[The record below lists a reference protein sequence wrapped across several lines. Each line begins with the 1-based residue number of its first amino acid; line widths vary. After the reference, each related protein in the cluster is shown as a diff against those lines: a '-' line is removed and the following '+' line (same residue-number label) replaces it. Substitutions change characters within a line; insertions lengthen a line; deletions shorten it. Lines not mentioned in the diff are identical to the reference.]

1 MERNI
6 FLAQPD
12 VADFIDWLCTRLPT
26 LPLHLQVLQ
35 SPYVPTGLN
44 VHVTGLPAVLAHYH
58 WKASWTDAD
67 GALVPSSDWKST
79 KASLR
84 RLGTWIKDALHD
96 GDEND
101 ALKACVAILRWG
113 GVRGA
118 LPFLHRLHAQ
128 RRLVAYFKRLAPLM
142 ALDRTGLDQL
152 THLDKALVER
162 FDAGLT
168 KIHALADAS
177 GSPILDSR
185 VGAAAAMLYALYR
198 QDARHGVPSIL
209 RVPSGGARGNQIR
222 DPRALGAQFP
232 QAPRFYTKA
241 VEPHEWARSQVRLG
255 WILRAVLEATDWF
268 KQEAEPGDMAARC
281 HAFEACLFMIGYDL
295 RCFNNSNSGVPL
307 PAPDMQENME
317 LSGSNTGWVPTSH
330 PFVDVITMY
339 ATFRRRATDSNINGA
354 NFQQY
359 LIEKYGYQES
369 TAKAYC
375 FPLSPSE
382 FDLYDISPGRL
393 TTLLAGGEAG
403 LYAALSST
411 DPYCFSEERE
421 QVCVMDVFITG
432 MVATLPPG
440 KRVDTLMA
448 KGYAGTPRA
457 ANVLLTVG
465 RAVGSHFGLLDQ
477 QNQPTDFFHRFFA
490 AGATAL

>member
-1 MERNI
+1 MERDI

-12 VADFIDWLCTRLPT
+12 IAGFIDWLRTRLPT
-26 LPLHLQVLQ
+26 LPLHLQVLP
-35 SPYVPTGLN
+35 SPYVPNGLN

-67 GALVPSSDWKST
+67 GALVSSSDWTST
-79 KASLR
+79 QASLR
-84 RLGTWIKDALHD
+84 RLGTRIKDALD
-96 GDEND
+96 EGDEDD
-101 ALKACVAILRWG
+101 AFKACVAILKWG

-128 RRLVAYFKRLAPLM
+128 RRLVAYFKGLAPLM

-152 THLDKALVER
+152 TRLDETLVER

-168 KIHALADAS
+168 KIHALADTS

-198 QDARHGVPSIL
+198 QDARDGVPSVL
-209 RVPSGGARGNQIR
+209 RVPSGGARGNQLR
-222 DPRALGAQFP
+222 DPRLLGAQFSPAP
-232 QAPRFYTKA
+232 QFYTKA
-241 VEPHEWARSQVRLG
+241 VQPHEWARSQVRLG

-268 KQEAEPGDMAARC
+268 KQEAEPDNIAARC

-295 RCFNNSNSGVPL
+295 RCFNGDNYRTT
-307 PAPDMQENME
+307 PAAPENTELQE
-317 LSGSNTGWVPTSH
+317 SNTGWVPTSH
-330 PFVDVITMY
+330 PFVDVITKY
-339 ATFRRRATDSNINGA
+339 AAFRQQANDSEINAA
-354 NFQQY
+354 NFQLY
-359 LIEKYGYQES
+359 LMEKNDYKES

-375 FPLSPSE
+375 FPLAPSE
-382 FDLYDISPGRL
+382 FDLYDISPNDL
-393 TTLLAGGEAG
+393 ATVLAGGEAG

-421 QVCVMDVFITG
+421 QVCMMDVFITG
-432 MVATLPPG
+432 TVATLPPAQ
-440 KRVDTLMA
+440 RVETLMA
-448 KGYAGTPRA
+448 KGYAGTPNA

-477 QNQPTDFFHRFFA
+477 QNQPTEFFHRFFA
-490 AGATAL
+490 AGLTEL